1 MAENTQTS
9 SEKKGQKVLCAAR
22 SSSCRT
28 QNAAKNRGEWGEC
41 LRYAAALKQ
50 QKRLFLSTLPASLQE
65 IWAAL
70 QDITQVEK
78 LVRFFGGSTLRIP
91 AQHMP
96 AQGSAL
102 RRIMGKAALLKLMQH
117 FGGTQLYVPQCRRFL
132 TQHKHS
138 TIRNDYARCLA
149 NGSSAFAAEQL
160 LALKYN
166 LSSRWVRSIVN
177 HKTQNAD
184 IAAPSRAQ

>member
-9 SEKKGQKVLCAAR
+9 SEKKGQRVLCAAR
-22 SSSCRT
+22 SSSCRAQKT
-28 QNAAKNRGEWGEC
+28 AQNRGEWGEC
-41 LRYAAALKQ
+41 LRHAAALKQ
-50 QKRLFLSTLPASLQE
+50 QKRLFLATLPASLQE

-70 QDITQVEK
+70 HDIAQVEK

-91 AQHMP
+91 AQHLP
-96 AQGSAL
+96 PQGSAL
-102 RRIMGKAALLKLMQH
+102 RRVMGKAALLNLMQH
-117 FGGTQLYVPQCRRFL
+117 FGGTLLYVPQCRRFL

-177 HKTQNAD
+177 HKTQSAA
-184 IAAPSRAQ
+184 IAAQSQTR